1 MNSWAVLLPIYAY
14 LIVNFL
20 FGYYS
25 SRYVSRAPDFLQE
38 YFLGNRDL
46 NGFVLAMT
54 LFGTYV
60 SASSFIGGPGMA
72 YNQGLGWVL
81 LAMTQVSTGYI
92 GLSVLGKKFAIIGR
106 KIKAVTII
114 DFLRERYRNE
124 AVALV
129 ASASIVV
136 FLFASMTA
144 QWVGGARL
152 LQAAAGMDYNVAL
165 AVFAL
170 TVMIYVTIGG
180 FRAATLLDS
189 VQGSMMLAG
198 TVAILAGTI
207 IVGGGVTK
215 IMTTLR
221 NTNPDLLTPFGV
233 NGFISVPWISSY
245 WILVGLGTVGLPQL
259 AVRAMA
265 YRDSRAMH
273 QGIVLN
279 TFVVGLTMLG
289 MHLAGV
295 FGRAVIPGEKVA
307 DLVMPKLAAAVL
319 NPWVAGVVLAAPLAA
334 IMSTVD
340 SVLILVAST
349 IIKDI
354 YLSYFNPTAGERFI
368 KRLSFSATAVL
379 GVAVF
384 LAALTQPPFLVWL
397 NLWSLGGLEASF
409 LVPIVAGL
417 YWKRAN
423 AAGAIASMAAGI
435 SSYLIFDRLWNRP
448 FGTHTIVLPLALA
461 LLAMVGASL
470 LTGGPDRDI
479 VKRFWGA

>member
-1 MNSWAVLLPIYAY
+1 MNRWAILLPIYAY
-14 LIVNFL
+14 LTVNFL

-25 SRYVSRAPDFLQE
+25 SRHVSRAPNFLQE

-72 YNQGLGWVL
+72 YSQGLGWVL
-81 LAMTQVSTGYI
+81 LAMTQVSAGYI
-92 GLSVLGKKFAIIGR
+92 GLSMLGKKFAIVGR

-114 DFLRERYRNE
+114 DFLRERYRHE
-124 AVALV
+124 AVALL
-129 ASASIVV
+129 ASVSIVV

-152 LQAAAGMDYNVAL
+152 LQAAAGMEYGAGL
-165 AVFAL
+165 AIFAL
-170 TVMIYVTIGG
+170 TVMVYVTIGG

-189 VQGSMMLAG
+189 VQGSIMLAG
-198 TVAILAGTI
+198 TVAVLAGTI
-207 IVGGGVTK
+207 IAGGGITN
-215 IMTTLR
+215 IMATLR
-221 NTNPDLLTPFGV
+221 RTNPDLLTPFGV
-233 NGFISVPWISSY
+233 NGFIPIPWISSY
-245 WILVGLGTVGLPQL
+245 WILVGLGTAGLPQL

-265 YRDSRAMH
+265 YKNSRAMH

-279 TFVVGLTMLG
+279 TFVVGFTMLG

-295 FGRAVIPGEKVA
+295 LGRAVIPGEKTA
-307 DLVMPKLAAAVL
+307 DLVMPTLTATVL
-319 NPWVAGVVLAAPLAA
+319 NPWLAGFVLAAPLAA

-340 SVLILVAST
+340 SVLILVSSA

-354 YLSYFNPTAGERFI
+354 YLSYFNPSAGERLI
-368 KRLSFSATAVL
+368 RRVSLSATAIL

-384 LAALTQPPFLVWL
+384 LAAMTQPPFLVWL
-397 NLWSLGGLEASF
+397 NLWSLGGLEAAF
-409 LVPIVAGL
+409 LVPILAGL

-423 AAGAIASMAAGI
+423 ATGALAGMVTGI
-435 SSYLIFDRLWNRP
+435 STYVAFDRFWNRP
-448 FGTHTIVLPLALA
+448 FGTHTIVLPLVLA
-461 LLAMVGASL
+461 TLAMVVGSWTTRA
-470 LTGGPDRDI
+470 PDADI
-479 VKRFWGA
+479 VERFWGA

>member
-1 MNSWAVLLPIYAY
+1 
-14 LIVNFL
+14 
-20 FGYYS
+20 
-25 SRYVSRAPDFLQE
+25 
-38 YFLGNRDL
+38 
-46 NGFVLAMT
+46 
-54 LFGTYV
+54 
-60 SASSFIGGPGMA
+60 
-72 YNQGLGWVL
+72 
-81 LAMTQVSTGYI
+81 
-92 GLSVLGKKFAIIGR
+92 
-106 KIKAVTII
+106 
-114 DFLRERYRNE
+114 
-124 AVALV
+124 
-129 ASASIVV
+129 
-136 FLFASMTA
+136 
-144 QWVGGARL
+144 
-152 LQAAAGMDYNVAL
+152 
-165 AVFAL
+165 
-170 TVMIYVTIGG
+170 
-180 FRAATLLDS
+180 
-189 VQGSMMLAG
+189 MMLAG

-384 LAALTQPPFLVWL
+384 LSALTQPPFLVWL

-470 LTGGPDRDI
+470 RTGGPDRDI
-479 VKRFWGA
+479 VKRFWGT